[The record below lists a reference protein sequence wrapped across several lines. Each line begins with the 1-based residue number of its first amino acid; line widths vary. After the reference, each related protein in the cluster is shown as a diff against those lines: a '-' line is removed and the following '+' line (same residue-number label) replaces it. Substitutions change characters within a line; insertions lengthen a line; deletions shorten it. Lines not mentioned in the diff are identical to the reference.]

1 MKYKDYNIQE
11 IVDFLNQK
19 YHFTY
24 DEVDLVFKTPSL
36 ELKDKNLKLN
46 HIIDLRDVDTMV
58 ILYQKYKVPF
68 YRCVP
73 DKSHAKHLKLPD
85 IKPELIPDFIRGYYD
100 GDGICYSDG
109 RIGFCGHYDVLLYI
123 YKYIN
128 TLLPT
133 PTKTHLNYNKSNNI
147 YYLTYAR
154 LSEIQQIVKCIY
166 KDLKD
171 QPFLKRKYKT
181 YRPLLQ

>member
-1 MKYKDYNIQE
+1 MTCSDQYLIE
-11 IVDFLNQK
+11 DFLRISNVRTPIYITHKEDTHPRSQININSK
-19 YHFTY
+19 CMF
-24 DEVDLVFKTPSL
+24 EDLI
-36 ELKDKNLKLN
+36 NLG
-46 HIIDLRDVDTMV
+46 
-58 ILYQKYKVPF
+58 
-68 YRCVP
+68 CVP

-147 YYLTYAR
+147 YYLTYSR